1 MKALSTEE
9 PNQTLIEQVL
19 DIARVSS
26 LEEMASGFAHELNQ
40 PLGAITTFAQ
50 AAKRMLMRP
59 DPMIKES
66 LEVLEH
72 ISEEALK
79 AGEGIRQIRRLFHRR
94 ASSKDRHSMGELIIE
109 LRPLLDP
116 LAKRYNVQLD
126 IGIAPGLPM
135 VIVDKLRI
143 QHVVLA
149 LFLNAVEASKPGDA
163 TPSIDIEVKADPYF
177 VETSITDHGI
187 GISSDARHHIFMPFF
202 TTKPHGTGLGLAS
215 SRAIVEALG
224 GTIGFE
230 PAKHGGTRFWFKI
243 PTNSDHGDQ
252 LHGA

>member
-1 MKALSTEE
+1 M
-9 PNQTLIEQVL
+9 

-59 DPMIKES
+59 EPMVKES

-94 ASSKDRHSMGELIIE
+94 VSSQDRHSIGELIIE

-116 LAKRYNVQLD
+116 LAQRYNAQLD
-126 IGIAPGLPM
+126 IGIAPGLPK
-135 VIVDKLRI
+135 VVVDKLRI

-149 LFLNAVEASKPGDA
+149 LFLNAVEASKPGE
-163 TPSIDIEVKADPYF
+163 TNPSIDIEVKADPYF
-177 VETSITDHGI
+177 VETSVTDHGI
-187 GISSDARHHIFMPFF
+187 GIATDAHHHIFMPFF

-243 PTNSDHGDQ
+243 PTNAEHGD
-252 LHGA
+252 

>member
-1 MKALSTEE
+1 VKNPPHTSDDATH
-9 PNQTLIEQVL
+9 TLIEQVL

-59 DPMIKES
+59 DPMVKES

-94 ASSKDRHSMGELIIE
+94 VSSKDSHSIGELILE
-109 LRPLLDP
+109 LRPLLEP
-116 LAKRYNVQLD
+116 FAKRYGVQLD
-126 IGIAPGLPM
+126 IGIAPGLPT
-135 VIVDKLRI
+135 VNVDKLRI

-149 LFLNAVEASKPGDA
+149 LFMNAIEASKPSDK
-163 TPSIDIEVKADPYF
+163 TPCIDLEVKADPYV
-177 VETSITDHGI
+177 VETSLTDQGV
-187 GISSDARHHIFMPFF
+187 GISDEARHHIFMPFF

-215 SRAIVEALG
+215 SRAIVELLG

-230 PAKHGGTRFWFKI
+230 PASHGGTRFWFKI
-243 PTNSDHGDQ
+243 PTNTNQHD
-252 LHGA
+252 